1 MALAKFEQDPDL
13 VGFWDREIRDGQ
25 GGTRYYR
32 RINVEASCLACH
44 GGKGSRPE
52 FVKNKY
58 PEDRAFDFNVGDLR
72 GMYSVFIP
80 DEVAGG
86 SAGLFIVEGSWHHP
100 LPGGVPAGRGGSNL
114 KTARSTRNN
123 D

>member
-52 FVKNKY
+52 FVKKQI
-58 PEDRAFDFNVGDLR
+58 
-72 GMYSVFIP
+72 S
-80 DEVAGG
+80 
-86 SAGLFIVEGSWHHP
+86 
-100 LPGGVPAGRGGSNL
+100 
-114 KTARSTRNN
+114 
-123 D
+123 